1 MRYQLTPI
9 RMTVSKSL
17 PFDYPPESAKY
28 SCKNLKHIALNPV
41 SSTRSS
47 ELRHVTGIR
56 DPGGGAEPL
65 ALCSPEEGRN
75 LSLKAESELRLLG
88 QYQVSPSSQTT

>member
-1 MRYQLTPI
+1 MA
-9 RMTVSKSL
+9 VSKSL
-17 PFDYPPESAKY
+17 PFDYPPESAKC

-41 SSTRSS
+41 SSTSSS
-47 ELRHVTGIR
+47 ELRHVIGIR
-56 DPGGGAEPL
+56 DPGGGAEPP
-65 ALCSPEEGRN
+65 ALCSPEEGGY